1 MAVKGDVA
9 DKERKPD
16 PIFGRRG
23 KNDNYPGSTET
34 FVAKLR
40 KRRAKNKA
48 AKKSRKANRK

>member
-1 MAVKGDVA
+1 MLRTKSGS
-9 DKERKPD
+9 PT